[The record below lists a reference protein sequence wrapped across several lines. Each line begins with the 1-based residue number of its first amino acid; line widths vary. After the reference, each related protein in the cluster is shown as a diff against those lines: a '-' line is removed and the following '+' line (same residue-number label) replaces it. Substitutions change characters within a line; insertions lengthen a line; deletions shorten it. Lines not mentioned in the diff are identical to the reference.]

1 MVGGYFE
8 QELEYVLCMGP
19 LVLAM
24 WAMPTLHE
32 AVTGQCSGGRQ
43 TLFSPAEMLQM
54 HGRWMLNKPAL
65 QSGEWWRAVTHMFVH
80 KDMDHLLQNLRGML
94 ANGFVAFS
102 EFGWQGP
109 YGVFFCSGI
118 LAGLN
123 TPGRAFQTEAQ
134 LEGSLP
140 RVPDRLGPVA
150 IPETAR
156 GWWDARPGS
165 EDRAHQALFALEQ
178 STVANATSSQDYE
191 QALAAFEGVREEVRK
206 MSEDVE
212 KSERT
217 MLEKQQTMEQ
227 DLAEKKR
234 RLADKEASLEEAEKT
249 KEAKR
254 AEAEEA
260 GQLVDKHK
268 SGHEEADS
276 ALHAARA
283 ALEEQQTLR
292 DEAIASHD
300 IAKAEVIEAAKQ
312 KEELEKKHRREQES
326 LELLKK
332 VKREIEDFYKD
343 TDALQAS
350 VAKEEARNPEVPAHE
365 LLAQS
370 PKLKPALVSY
380 NDVVK
385 AFLEVF
391 VHEADHLLYGTIQ
404 PAVAQIKR
412 NSWQEILAVCD
423 ADVEREKSFDLHVGQ
438 GDPGEELEMEAEK
451 KKNFDEL
458 QEKCGAGLW
467 KVVGLSRLSFPTYN
481 GASEQVEEWWDE
493 VGETVEE
500 YSVHERSMESA
511 VGTEQP
517 TTSKEDPLS
526 ETSSMSAA
534 SPAESPGDL
543 HSMQKVEDTLIF
555 CLTPDVK
562 ASRCIHPSLG
572 SNSVAAGL
580 SVTRSFGVG
589 PFAFDLSPVMLIL
602 VTDGITGSVSDVEAV
617 RLASG
622 PLREG
627 GADAPERAARALVE
641 VAHTRE
647 PSDDKTAMV
656 IWFGGSPDERMNATA
671 GSTDAVEDL
680 FGGKE
685 DATGKPE
692 TEQATQAVPQAAT
705 EDDMFADGA
714 DPVEMALLDDIFG
727 AYAKEMGVDMASESG
742 AKRKSVEEAKDL
754 KRKGL
759 SNKVAKKVF

>member
-1 MVGGYFE
+1 M
-8 QELEYVLCMGP
+8 
-19 LVLAM
+19 
-24 WAMPTLHE
+24 
-32 AVTGQCSGGRQ
+32 
-43 TLFSPAEMLQM
+43 
-54 HGRWMLNKPAL
+54 
-65 QSGEWWRAVTHMFVH
+65 
-80 KDMDHLLQNLRGML
+80 
-94 ANGFVAFS
+94 
-102 EFGWQGP
+102 
-109 YGVFFCSGI
+109 
-118 LAGLN
+118 
-123 TPGRAFQTEAQ
+123 
-134 LEGSLP
+134 
-140 RVPDRLGPVA
+140 
-150 IPETAR
+150 
-156 GWWDARPGS
+156 
-165 EDRAHQALFALEQ
+165 
-178 STVANATSSQDYE
+178 ANATSSQDYE

-438 GDPGEELEMEAEK
+438 GHMNSEK
-451 KKNFDEL
+451 AF
-458 QEKCGAGLW
+458 
-467 KVVGLSRLSFPTYN
+467 VVQLC
-481 GASEQVEEWWDE
+481 
-493 VGETVEE
+493 
-500 YSVHERSMESA
+500 RS
-511 VGTEQP
+511 GQIL
-517 TTSKEDPLS
+517 DPLLS
-526 ETSSMSAA
+526 SAA
-534 SPAESPGDL
+534 QVTQVKNWKWKL
-543 HSMQKVEDTLIF
+543 RRRKTLMNF
-555 CLTPDVK
+555 K
-562 ASRCIHPSLG
+562 
-572 SNSVAAGL
+572 
-580 SVTRSFGVG
+580 RSVG
-589 PFAFDLSPVMLIL
+589 PDSGKLL
-602 VTDGITGSVSDVEAV
+602 V
-617 RLASG
+617 
-622 PLREG
+622 
-627 GADAPERAARALVE
+627 
-641 VAHTRE
+641 
-647 PSDDKTAMV
+647 
-656 IWFGGSPDERMNATA
+656 
-671 GSTDAVEDL
+671 
-680 FGGKE
+680 
-685 DATGKPE
+685 
-692 TEQATQAVPQAAT
+692 
-705 EDDMFADGA
+705 
-714 DPVEMALLDDIFG
+714 
-727 AYAKEMGVDMASESG
+727 
-742 AKRKSVEEAKDL
+742 
-754 KRKGL
+754 
-759 SNKVAKKVF
+759 